1 MSANTIPPM
10 RHVLIVGAG
19 LAGCLLAQQLAAAGW
34 RVTMRERRGDPRA
47 KGYSGGRS
55 INLAISVR
63 GLTALR
69 RAGLEAQILKDA
81 IRMPGRMIH
90 PGSGG
95 APIFQPYSHDPSRA
109 IHSVSRGALNLA
121 LLHAADAHDAVSVAF
136 DRRCTDIDFGAPA
149 ATFVDPDGRTE
160 TIAADLIVGADG
172 AYSAVRGAMQ
182 RNDRLD
188 YSQSYLG
195 HGYKELHIPP
205 VTDGP
210 HAPWA
215 MRRDALHI
223 WPRGGSMMIALPN
236 PDGSFTCTLF
246 WPWEGNHSF
255 ASVPDGKA
263 ALTHFGRHY
272 PDALPLMPT
281 LEADFERNP
290 VGSLVTVRT
299 SPWQVGGTV
308 ALIGDAAHAI
318 VPFYGQGA
326 NASFEDVTALV
337 DLLASHGNDTAAAL
351 RAYQAQRIPNANAI
365 ADMALHNFI
374 EMRDRTASRAFRIK
388 KRIEHALHAALGDR
402 FIPLYDLVSFT
413 NVPYAQAQARGR
425 SQDRML
431 LAGAIGTGAALAA
444 GGIAAALWLALR

>member
-1 MSANTIPPM
+1 M

-34 RVTMRERRGDPRA
+34 RVTVRERRGDPRA
-47 KGYSGGRS
+47 QGYSGGRS

-69 RAGLEAQILKDA
+69 RAGLEAEILKDA

-95 APIFQPYSHDPSRA
+95 DPIFQPYSHDPSRA

-121 LLHAADAHDAVSVAF
+121 LLKAADAHEFVSVAF
-136 DRRCTDIDFGAPA
+136 GRRCTDIDFSAPA
-149 ATFVDPDGRTE
+149 ATFADADGRTE
-160 TIAADLIVGADG
+160 VIPADLIVGADG

-195 HGYKELHIPP
+195 HGYKELHIPA
-205 VTDGP
+205 VSSGA

-215 MRRDALHI
+215 MRPDALHI

-246 WPWEGNHSF
+246 WPWEGEHSF
-255 ASVPDGKA
+255 AAVPHGNA
-263 ALTHFGRHY
+263 ALGHFARHY
-272 PDALPLMPT
+272 RDALPLMPT
-281 LEADFERNP
+281 LESDFDRNP
-290 VGSLVTVRT
+290 VSSLVTIRT
-299 SPWQVGGTV
+299 SPWQVGGNV

-337 DLLASHGNDTAAAL
+337 DALKAHGKDTASAL
-351 RAYQAQRIPNANAI
+351 KAYQLQRIPNANAI

-374 EMRDRTASRAFRIK
+374 EMRDRTASRLFRTK
-388 KRIEHALHAALGDR
+388 KRIEHALHEALGDR

-425 SQDRML
+425 RQDRML
-431 LAGAIGTGAALAA
+431 LAGAIGASAAAVGSLA
-444 GGIAAALWLALR
+444 GAALWLALR

>member
-1 MSANTIPPM
+1 M
-10 RHVLIVGAG
+10 RHALIVGAG
-19 LAGCLLAQQLAAAGW
+19 LAGCLLAERLAAAGW
-34 RVTMRERRGDPRA
+34 RITMRERRGDPRA
-47 KGYSGGRS
+47 QGYSGGRS

-69 RAGLEAQILKDA
+69 RAGLEATILKDA

-90 PGSGG
+90 PASGG

-121 LLHAADAHDAVSVAF
+121 LLHAADASDRVSIEF
-136 DRRCTDIDFGAPA
+136 GRRCTDIDFAAPA
-149 ATFVDPDGRTE
+149 ATFCDAQGNAE
-160 TIAADLIVGADG
+160 TIAADLIIGADG
-172 AYSAVRGAMQ
+172 AFSAVRGAMQ
-182 RNDRLD
+182 RTDRVD

-205 VTDGP
+205 VSAGP

-246 WPWEGNHSF
+246 WPWEGSHSF
-255 ASVPDGKA
+255 ASVPDPRA
-263 ALTHFGRHY
+263 ALAHFERHY

-281 LEADFERNP
+281 LAEDFGRNP
-290 VGSLVTVRT
+290 VSSLVTIRCA
-299 SPWQVGGTV
+299 PWQVGGKV

-326 NASFEDVTALV
+326 NASFEDVSCLV
-337 DLLASHGNDTAAAL
+337 DCLAQHGNDIGSALAAYE
-351 RAYQAQRIPNANAI
+351 RDRIPNANAI

-374 EMRDRTASRAFRIK
+374 EMRDRTASRLFRAR
-388 KRIEHALHAALGDR
+388 KRLEHALHATLGDR
-402 FIPLYDLVSFT
+402 FIPLYDMVSFT
-413 NVPYAQAQARGR
+413 NVPYAHAKARGAR
-425 SQDRML
+425 QDRIL
-431 LAGAIGTGAALAA
+431 LAGAAAAGIAALGLAA
-444 GGIAAALWLALR
+444 GAAAWLLGT